1 MKKDIIE
8 HLKIILDLR
17 EEECGEYLEAFA
29 QSFDECCLQLEPL
42 RQGEL
47 DYGRLRIVT
56 HTLIGFSE
64 NMGAADLLALARVLN
79 TAAKGS
85 DESGCRR
92 EIERIFALRQAYHD
106 EA

>member
-8 HLKIILDLR
+8 HLKVILDLR

-47 DYGRLRIVT
+47 DYGRLRVVT

-64 NMGAADLLALARVLN
+64 NMGAMDLLALSKSLN
-79 TAAKGS
+79 AAAKEP
-85 DESGCRR
+85 DEAACRR
-92 EIERIFALRQAYHD
+92 DIERIFALRRAYQD